1 MLNFRKVTLEDK
13 EQVEAY
19 FAKSDFRGAEY
30 NFSHLYLWS
39 RVYPMEIAEYAGYI
53 TVYAK
58 FDRETYLYPAGE
70 GDIRPMIEAM
80 EADAKVRGIPFI
92 IRSVTPENV
101 EYLKTLYP
109 DKFTYHT
116 SPDFNDY
123 IYLTEKLGSL
133 AGKKLH
139 SKRNHINRFKEN
151 NPDWSYEKI
160 TDQNLPEVCEMSRKW
175 CEINGCNDDDELKK
189 EACAVRVA
197 LKNLEALDLRAGLLR
212 AGGQVIAFSIGRR
225 INSDTF
231 GVHVEKA
238 FYDIQGAYPMIN
250 QQFVQAE
257 MEGFTYVNR
266 EEDTGDEGLRKAKQ
280 SYYPVMMVERYS
292 AVAVEK

>member
-1 MLNFRKVTLEDK
+1 MLNFRKITLEDK
-13 EQVEAY
+13 DWVEAY

-30 NFSHLYLWS
+30 NFSHLYIWS

-70 GDIRPMIEAM
+70 GDIGPMIEAI
-80 EADAKVRGIPFI
+80 EQDAKARGIPFI

-101 EYLKTLYP
+101 EQLKSLYP
-109 DKFTYHT
+109 GKFRYNT
-116 SPDFNDY
+116 SPDYSDY
-123 IYLTEKLGSL
+123 VYLREKLANLS
-133 AGKKLH
+133 GKKLH

-151 NPDWSYEKI
+151 NPDWSYESI
-160 TDQNLPEVCEMSRKW
+160 NEQNLPEVCEMSRKW

-189 EACAVRVA
+189 EACAVKVA
-197 LKNLEALDLRAGLLR
+197 LKNLKELDLKAGLLR
-212 AGGQVIAFSIGRR
+212 AGGKVIAFSIGRM

-257 MEGFTYVNR
+257 TEGCEYINR
-266 EEDTGDEGLRKAKQ
+266 EEDTGSEGLRKAKQ
-280 SYYPVMMVERYS
+280 SYYPVMMVDRYS
-292 AVAVEK
+292 AQAINE